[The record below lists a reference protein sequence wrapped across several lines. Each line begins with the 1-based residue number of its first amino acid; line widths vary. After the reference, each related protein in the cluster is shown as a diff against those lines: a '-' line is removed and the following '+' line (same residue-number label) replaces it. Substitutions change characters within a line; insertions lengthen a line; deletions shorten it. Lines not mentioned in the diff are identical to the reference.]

1 MRQDFLY
8 AMAIYKQM
16 GYPDFFFFF
25 VTFTYN
31 PNWPEI
37 QEALLQQ
44 AG

>member
-16 GYPDFFFFF
+16 GYPDFFFF